1 VSSLFRWRPLL
12 ALMMLGAAGCATGP
26 EVTVSQP
33 LAASADAPY
42 RNVLVVCLFSS
53 FDARRYLE
61 VEIVKRLEELGI
73 SAVAS
78 TSMMD
83 TRTPVVAKTFV
94 DMVDQIGADALL
106 LTQLTSYGAQQ
117 EEVDARPEATVNY
130 WPTYYWNVF
139 AVELTEYV
147 EPPRLEIEH
156 SLVLATQL
164 YSVAS
169 REPVWGIDSS
179 SSFTEIEEDGL
190 QYSVFEEEAEAIV
203 GQMRRS
209 DVIAPR

>member
-1 VSSLFRWRPLL
+1 MSARLRRAFLFLVM
-12 ALMMLGAAGCATGP
+12 ALGAGCATGP
-26 EVTVSQP
+26 TVSVSQP
-33 LAASADAPY
+33 LAESADAPY

-61 VEIVKRLEELGI
+61 DEIVKRLEELGI

-83 TRTPVVAKTFV
+83 TRTPVIAKTFI
-94 DMVDQIGADALL
+94 DMVDEIGADALL
-106 LTQLTSYGAQQ
+106 LTQLTSYGARQ

-130 WPTYYWNVF
+130 WPSHYWNVF
-139 AVELTEYV
+139 AVEVTEYV
-147 EPPRLEIEH
+147 EPPRLQVEH

-169 REPVWGIDSS
+169 REPEWGIDSS

-190 QYSVFEEEAEAIV
+190 QYSVFEKEAEAIV

-209 DVIAPR
+209 DAIAPR